1 MPTVRGDDVS
11 QSFVSTPWFGAAA
24 GAFLSGG
31 VAWVRS
37 FARRAR
43 PEDLNALESRLRE
56 RIDEVHETTQ
66 NVERRINEL
75 YRDLL
80 GGQRK

>member
-1 MPTVRGDDVS
+1 MASVRGDDVT
-11 QSFVSTPWFGAAA
+11 QSIISTPWFGATA
-24 GAFLSGG
+24 GVALSAGI
-31 VAWVRS
+31 AWVRS

-80 GGQRK
+80 GVQRK

>member
-1 MPTVRGDDVS
+1 MASVKGDDVS
-11 QSFVSTPWFGAAA
+11 QSIISTPWFGAAA
-24 GAFLSGG
+24 GAAFSAGF
-31 VAWVRS
+31 AWVRS